1 LPDVEESQYL
11 LDALFEI
18 GLSKMAGDRLTSIDW
33 QDIMAWVNVTGSNLT
48 PGESVVIRHLSAVY
62 VDQHYASLDSGC
74 MSPHLAAPQNK
85 VVIANKMKSL
95 FAMLRVHKD
104 ER

>member
-95 FAMLRVHKD
+95 FAMLKGIKND
-104 ER
+104 